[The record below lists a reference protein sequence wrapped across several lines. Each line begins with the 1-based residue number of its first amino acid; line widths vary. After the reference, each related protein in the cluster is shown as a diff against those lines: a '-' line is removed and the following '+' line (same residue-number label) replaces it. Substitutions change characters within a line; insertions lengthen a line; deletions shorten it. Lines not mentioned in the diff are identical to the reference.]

1 MKTEKQLQ
9 NYIKTTAKRNG
20 IGFYKLECAGQTGFP
35 DVLLAY
41 NGHSLYVELKSP
53 AGTGRLSPRQGI
65 MLAKLTSQGLETYV
79 IDNKQDADALITGL
93 INRRPAE
100 RCGPLI

>member
-9 NYIKTTAKRNG
+9 NYIKNTAKKNG

-41 NGHSLYVELKSP
+41 NGHSLYIELKSP

-65 MLAKLTSQGLETYV
+65 MLAKLTNQGLETYV
-79 IDNKQDADALITGL
+79 IDNKIHADAIITGL
-93 INRRPAE
+93 IE
-100 RCGPLI
+100 RGPTAGYRPLI